1 MMKQIINL
9 LLISVLSICS
19 FSSFAVDYVTKAK
32 FRGSIKGGTCKIV
45 TSNLNVDLGTWLLTN
60 NGSNFPKDS
69 TTDWV
74 EFDLSFN
81 CGSDGSQISG
91 KLEGTPAS
99 DRKLFELDDI
109 AGKATGMAIE
119 IEAYSTERNRWEAK
133 STNQVS
139 VLLSSKAASTGSNN
153 VKFRARY
160 KQLGSSATAGKAN
173 ASITFVVQNN

>member
-1 MMKQIINL
+1 MKRIINI
-9 LLISVLSICS
+9 LIIVLSSWS
-19 FSSFAVDYVTKAK
+19 FSTVAADATVKVNFG
-32 FRGSIKGGTCKIV
+32 GSIRGGTCKIV
-45 TSNLNVDLGTWLLTN
+45 TNNLNVDLGTWLLTS

-74 EFDLSFN
+74 EFDLLFN
-81 CGSDGSQISG
+81 CSSDGSQISG

-160 KQLGSSATAGKAN
+160 KQLGTNATAGKAN